1 MSFGASS
8 GKSSSQSKQAS
19 VSNQASHQEDYS
31 IVNMGLTD
39 QAANEIKSY
48 LNKYFNQASQQAL
61 NQTAIGQNLSAAQ
74 QDLANAAL
82 KPQSTANFAALDGL
96 SDLLGLPRASG
107 GSQAVADYNA
117 EQAKVAAFN
126 AQNQGKSSAFQGTH
140 LDTQDLTGDLQKK
153 MQAWQA
159 LTPIYGAQQTGKSQG
174 KGGSTAA
181 GTTSTGGKGGTAQ
194 TNPGPTS
201 VPGPYGN
208 VPVTQPTPAQVGT
221 TQVPG
226 GKGGSKT
233 VPVTQGPVIGY
244 QGPSDPS
251 ALGYFGEGGGIY
263 QNSMTPQTIQVQQPS
278 TNGKGGTKTVNQQLA
293 PGQTPNIVNANNS
306 YQAGEYVKNPG
317 ITASSSASV
326 GKGKDA
332 VSASTSIN
340 SNPLGRSQQKD
351 NQTVYPSMKSFTGLD
366 PSVVNSM
373 QDQLAQIQSFIQ
385 DGNYKNVDA
394 VLLDKL
400 FGKNYTQHFW
410 ENGQITD
417 DFLANNFVAG
427 TDAQGNPIYTA
438 KDSSILGND
447 QFKNALAVLTPYVD
461 PNNPLGSKNYQI
473 AYKMKGDDP
482 SKQLTN
488 PQDTQAAALAQIT
501 NSPGYQFALN
511 QGMGAI
517 NAKAAASGMFRSGA
531 NTQDILKYGQD
542 YAQSAYQQ
550 RIGQLTQML
559 GITSPSLMQ
568 ISQQGQNQANNT
580 SAGQSQLAN
589 LLPTILGTQGSA
601 YSNLDQA
608 ANQIFNRFLTGV
620 GDSAGSSASAGESS
634 SKSSQSGFS
643 VGL

>member
-8 GKSSSQSKQAS
+8 GSSSSQSKQAS
-19 VSNQASHQEDYS
+19 ASNQASHQEDYS

-48 LNKYFNQASQQAL
+48 LTKYFNQASQQAL
-61 NQTAIGQNLSAAQ
+61 NQTAIGQNLAAAQ

-82 KPQSTANFAALDGL
+82 KPQSTANFAALDQL

-117 EQAKVAAFN
+117 EQAKIAAFN
-126 AQNQGKSSAFQGTH
+126 ASNQGKSSAFQGRN
-140 LDTQDLTGDLQKK
+140 LDTKDLTGDLQKK

-159 LTPIYGAQQTGKSQG
+159 LTPIYGANQQGQAKSG
-174 KGGSTAA
+174 KGGSQSTA
-181 GTTSTGGKGGTAQ
+181 

-208 VPVTQPTPAQVGT
+208 VPVTQPTPQQVGT
-221 TQVPG
+221 AQVPG

-244 QGPSDPS
+244 QGPSDPA

-263 QNSMTPQTIQVQQPS
+263 QNSMTPQTIQVQQEKQGKGGS
-278 TNGKGGTKTVNQQLA
+278 ADAALGKGGTKTVNQQLA
-293 PGQTPNIVNANNS
+293 PGQTPNILNANNS
-306 YQAGEYVKNPG
+306 YQAGDYIKNPG
-317 ITASSSASV
+317 ITASSSVTAGT
-326 GKGKDA
+326 GKNA
-332 VSASTSIN
+332 QSASSTIN
-340 SNPLGRSQQKD
+340 SNPLGRSQMKD

-373 QDQLAQIQSFIQ
+373 QDQLAKIQSFIQ

-400 FGKNYTQHFW
+400 FGKGYTDHFW

-438 KDSSILGND
+438 KNSSILGND
-447 QFKNALAVLTPYVD
+447 QFQNALAVLTPYTD

-473 AYKMKGDDP
+473 SYKMQGQDP
-482 SKQLTN
+482 TKQLTN
-488 PQDTQAAALAQIT
+488 PADTQAAALAQIT
-501 NSPGYQFALN
+501 NSPGYTFALN
-511 QGMGAI
+511 QGLGAV
-517 NAKAAASGMFRSGA
+517 NAKAAASGMYRSGA
-531 NTQDILKYGQD
+531 NTQDVLKYGQD

-559 GITSPSLMQ
+559 GLTSPSLMQ

-620 GDSAGSSASAGESS
+620 GDSAGSSASAGQSS